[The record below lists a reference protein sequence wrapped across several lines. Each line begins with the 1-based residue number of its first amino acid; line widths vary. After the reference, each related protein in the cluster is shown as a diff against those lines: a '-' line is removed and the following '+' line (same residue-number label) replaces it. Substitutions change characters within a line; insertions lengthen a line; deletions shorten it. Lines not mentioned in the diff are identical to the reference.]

1 MLWFQVLVV
10 VVVIAWVIAARAYLS
25 EVNRGAKHVCP
36 LPKLGW
42 KDLVWPQGHEEVV
55 VVQPQIIESG
65 VIYSRH

>member
-1 MLWFQVLVV
+1 MWWFQVLVV
-10 VVVIAWVIAARAYLS
+10 LVTVAWLVAARAYLR
-25 EVNRGAKHVCP
+25 EVNRGTKHVCP

-42 KDLVWPQGHEEVV
+42 KNLVWPQGQEEVV